1 MNNEEIKEVE
11 WTDDAIRWH
20 GGLDGDIISN
30 NDEENSYDGCV
41 IDPFA
46 DPSPTEIQ
54 TIKCSATIEVHIK
67 CYKMEADAVWK
78 STGLALWRASHY
90 LCQYQVENSL
100 ELFRNKRV
108 IELGAGLG
116 LNGLVAWKI
125 MCELSSE
132 CDTQD
137 EMHSGSVC
145 ITDGDTDA
153 LVILRE
159 NIQRNQ
165 SPCQNSKPQIT
176 AHQLL
181 WGASTS
187 QEFLA
192 HITQNQKYET
202 IIASDIIYALSIVVP
217 LWETIQTLLET
228 DGVFVMAYA
237 RREVP
242 VSIELVLKEATRF
255 GFVYELVKEDQED
268 GIWVYEFRFA

>member
-1 MNNEEIKEVE
+1 MKNEEIKEVQ
-11 WTDDAIRWH
+11 WTDDAIRWD
-20 GGLDGDIISN
+20 GGLDGGISN
-30 NDEENSYDGCV
+30 NVEENSDDECM
-41 IDPFA
+41 INLFA

-54 TIKCSATIEVHIK
+54 TIKCSDTIDVHLK
-67 CYKMEADAVWK
+67 RYKMESDAVWK

-90 LCQYQVENSL
+90 LCRYQVENSRK
-100 ELFRNKRV
+100 LFGNKRV

-116 LNGLVAWKI
+116 FNGLVAWKI

-132 CDTQD
+132 SDTKD
-137 EMHSGSVC
+137 ETHTGSVC

-153 LVILRE
+153 LVVLRE

-165 SPCQNSKPQIT
+165 LPCQNNKPQIT
-176 AHQLL
+176 ARQLL

-187 QEFLA
+187 QDFL
-192 HITQNQKYET
+192 TQIAQNKKYET
-202 IIASDIIYALSIVVP
+202 IIASDIIYALSIVEP
-217 LWETIQTLLET
+217 LWETIQILLET

-242 VSIELVLKEATRF
+242 VSIELVLKEATRY
-255 GFVYELVKEDQED
+255 GFVYELVKEDQDD